1 MEKNEQQLP
10 RLGEPVPAFEAM
22 TTLGKVSFPADYKGK
37 WVILFSHPADFT
49 PICTSEV
56 LTFGA
61 RTAEFKALNC
71 ELIGLSVDSR
81 NSHIAWLRTIREKI
95 EYKGMKDIKV
105 EFPIIDDVSMK
116 VANLYGMI
124 QPGESQTAAVRAV
137 FFVDPEGKLR
147 AMIYYPLALG
157 RNFEEIK
164 RVLVGLQSIDAF
176 GVAMPADWRP
186 GDEVIV
192 PMKGEDM
199 NDQPEGVKCYDWFF
213 CTRPLPKEEIEK
225 KLGKG
230 IDIKG

>member
-1 MEKNEQQLP
+1 MTTLP

-22 TTLGKVSFPADYKGK
+22 TTQGKIRFPEDYRGK

-61 RTAEFKALNC
+61 RTAEFRAMNC
-71 ELIGLSVDSR
+71 ELVGLSVDSR

-95 EYKGMKDIKV
+95 EYRGMKHVKI

-116 VANLYGMI
+116 VANRYGMI
-124 QPGESQTAAVRAV
+124 QPGESTTAAVRAV
-137 FFVDPEGKLR
+137 FFVDPTGILR

-157 RNFEEIK
+157 RNFDEIV
-164 RVLVGLQSIDAF
+164 RVLQGLQTIDAF
-176 GVAMPADWRP
+176 DVALPADWHP

-192 PMKGEDM
+192 PMQGEDM
-199 NDQPEGVKCYDWFF
+199 EHQPEGVKCYDWFF
-213 CTRPLPKEEIEK
+213 CTKPLPKAEVEK
-225 KLGKG
+225 KIGKAAPVEV
-230 IDIKG
+230 

>member
-22 TTLGKVSFPADYKGK
+22 TTRGKISFPADYKGK

-61 RTAEFKALNC
+61 RTAEFRALNC

-81 NSHIAWLRTIREKI
+81 NSHIAWLRTIR
-95 EYKGMKDIKV
+95 
-105 EFPIIDDVSMK
+105 
-116 VANLYGMI
+116 
-124 QPGESQTAAVRAV
+124 
-137 FFVDPEGKLR
+137 
-147 AMIYYPLALG
+147 
-157 RNFEEIK
+157 EIK

-192 PMKGEDM
+192 PMQGEDM
-199 NDQPEGVKCYDWFF
+199 DDQPEGVKCYDWFF

-230 IDIKG
+230 IAIKG